1 MVQFGRHLRYVR
13 QRLNARVFLVD
24 YALLCSLVN
33 NEREFTRLW
42 QESLQSAT
50 RQHEELADKVWSTV
64 FEGSSD
70 YAAPAEALRRYRA
83 AKGAT
88 AAWAVCDRYVEMR
101 AAGDANRDALR
112 KAVKK
117 FDKAGGAARLGPA
130 LLPRLYASRIGTVF
144 DGSLEEFREELR
156 EPAEAEFSRGSAAAL
171 QTAPSWAAMT
181 AVGGSCVRARE
192 VAWLRGTVAAVGR
205 SDARDVLDALV
216 AHRGFHATS
225 DRTDARPVENS
236 LEAYEV
242 AWTSGLAL
250 AECDVAVSKDGAL
263 VLCHDFG
270 SAARAEAA
278 LHGEIL
284 LDVDGDTEA
293 AEKAAAGLD
302 GLYVQYQRSMRE
314 TPAGSAALRALA
326 DRWRVVGVW
335 GDKDRDPDDFVTA
348 SHLVSFCGASYVNTD
363 LPKTFVD
370 AALLNRAVVARRR
383 RELGPEPLAPP
394 KPRPAPAAP
403 SSMALSMAQLAKER
417 KAREAKRRAE
427 TAPPA
432 AEPRAE
438 QAPKMAPQPS
448 LRAGWFGRSGV
459 AAAQRVSRQIA
470 FPKLSE
476 DATVT
481 VLRRENLGFYREGEL
496 VNPIVSPVVLF
507 ENWDGKHGMVIG
519 AMLERLLKERVAGAA
534 KGSGRHCMVAQG
546 ANCGDTYRVMYSA
559 DTPDVAGVESDG
571 SVETLLARLLAEAKA
586 AALDQFP
593 GDDDV
598 RRALYEGECNQDIE
612 AKIHRY
618 AGPGPKDGGTQYM
631 HPHLDAP
638 GAGWV
643 ALLSLGATGQFFL
656 CNGLYKDSASF
667 GKLAPISVGES
678 RRKGWPCCEKPWSS
692 NHVYNYRG
700 AWSFDEQCAG
710 KWRPGMS
717 DKLRDCPHCTN
728 LDMKSGTVVLFHGGP
743 EHGNLHGVRG
753 VADEPP
759 AADLRALSE
768 AVSRPDAATR
778 APTVLGRGRKK
789 KAKTIREQ
797 RQRRGVVAGVVA
809 PESRR
814 ETKPP
819 SLGARLRG
827 EVAGPFAGAGNSLA
841 SPPDKKPRVD

>member
-33 NEREFTRLW
+33 NEHEFTRLW

-50 RQHEELADKVWSTV
+50 RQHKELADKVWSTV

-130 LLPRLYASRIGTVF
+130 LLPRLYSSRIGTVF

-270 SAARAEAA
+270 FERLALKVPGSEQKRSQLVGELSLAEIMSLPLKNGCRPPLLADVLTSAARLGDLGRKKMVVELKPGNVAASAA
-278 LHGEIL
+278 LLALFQDQPHLLGCVAVLMSFDAYLVQTLARDLREGLPDARLPHFLLLTVAERPLDGEIL

-314 TPAGSAALRALA
+314 TPAGSAALKALA

-370 AALLNRAVVARRR
+370 AALLNP
-383 RELGPEPLAPP
+383 G
-394 KPRPAPAAP
+394 P
-403 SSMALSMAQLAKER
+403 SSPRGGDASWGQYFDDASDAELA
-417 KAREAKRRAE
+417 
-427 TAPPA
+427 
-432 AEPRAE
+432 
-438 QAPKMAPQPS
+438 
-448 LRAGWFGRSGV
+448 
-459 AAAQRVSRQIA
+459 
-470 FPKLSE
+470 
-476 DATVT
+476 
-481 VLRRENLGFYREGEL
+481 
-496 VNPIVSPVVLF
+496 
-507 ENWDGKHGMVIG
+507 
-519 AMLERLLKERVAGAA
+519 
-534 KGSGRHCMVAQG
+534 
-546 ANCGDTYRVMYSA
+546 
-559 DTPDVAGVESDG
+559 
-571 SVETLLARLLAEAKA
+571 
-586 AALDQFP
+586 
-593 GDDDV
+593 
-598 RRALYEGECNQDIE
+598 
-612 AKIHRY
+612 
-618 AGPGPKDGGTQYM
+618 
-631 HPHLDAP
+631 
-638 GAGWV
+638 
-643 ALLSLGATGQFFL
+643 
-656 CNGLYKDSASF
+656 
-667 GKLAPISVGES
+667 
-678 RRKGWPCCEKPWSS
+678 
-692 NHVYNYRG
+692 
-700 AWSFDEQCAG
+700 
-710 KWRPGMS
+710 
-717 DKLRDCPHCTN
+717 
-728 LDMKSGTVVLFHGGP
+728 
-743 EHGNLHGVRG
+743 
-753 VADEPP
+753 
-759 AADLRALSE
+759 
-768 AVSRPDAATR
+768 
-778 APTVLGRGRKK
+778 
-789 KAKTIREQ
+789 
-797 RQRRGVVAGVVA
+797 
-809 PESRR
+809 
-814 ETKPP
+814 
-819 SLGARLRG
+819 
-827 EVAGPFAGAGNSLA
+827 
-841 SPPDKKPRVD
+841 